1 MLITG
6 YGKLARKRREALAL
20 LLIRG
25 LALFVVVVLGAL
37 LAFIFV
43 NAFEAINWSFL
54 TEFPKDG
61 MTSGGILPAIVG
73 TLYLALGS
81 MLISLPL
88 GFGAA
93 IYLAEYAKP
102 GPLLTSIRLGITNL
116 AGVPSV
122 VFGLFGL
129 SLFVTTFGFG
139 RSLLSGCLTLGLLTL
154 PTVTAAAEEALRQT
168 PGSFR
173 EAALA
178 LGANRWQAVRQV
190 VLPAALPGMLTGA
203 ILALGRAAG
212 ETAPIT
218 LTAATAFSP
227 ALPDSVFNE
236 VMALTTHIFNLS
248 TNGSHIA
255 ETKPQQFGSCL
266 VLLALVLGMSM
277 VAILI
282 RAKLR
287 KGRKWR
293 KNHHQRQRNL
303 VLLWRFPGLEGH
315 QFRHHGQRGDRL
327 HRSLRL
333 RQIDFFKA
341 LEPDERFCPR
351 GKVGRRDNHRG
362 RFHLRPWGGSCRYP
376 KTGRHGFSEAEP
388 FSQVDLRQYLL
399 WTKAGGRKKDF
410 GTR

>member
-1 MLITG
+1 MLISRFS
-6 YGKLARKRREALAL
+6 KAARQRRQALAL
-20 LLIRG
+20 FVIRG
-25 LALFVVVVLGAL
+25 LAFFVVLVLAAIL
-37 LAFIFV
+37 LYIFV
-43 NAFEAINWSFL
+43 NGFRAINFSFL
-54 TEFPKDG
+54 TQFPKEG
-61 MTSGGILPAIVG
+61 MTKGGILPAIIG
-73 TLYLALGS
+73 TLGLALGS
-81 MLISLPL
+81 MAISLPL

-93 IYLAEYAKP
+93 IYLSEYAKP
-102 GPLLTSIRLGITNL
+102 GPLLTAIRLGIVNL

-129 SLFVTTFGFG
+129 SLFVTTLGFG

-227 ALPDSVFNE
+227 YLPDSLFNE
-236 VMALTTHIFNLS
+236 VMALTTHIFNLA

-255 ETKPQQFGSCL
+255 QTKPQQFGTSL

-277 VAILI
+277 AAVII

-287 KGRKWR
+287 KGRKW
-293 KNHHQRQRNL
+293 
-303 VLLWRFPGLEGH
+303 
-315 QFRHHGQRGDRL
+315 
-327 HRSLRL
+327 
-333 RQIDFFKA
+333 
-341 LEPDERFCPR
+341 
-351 GKVGRRDNHRG
+351 
-362 RFHLRPWGGSCRYP
+362 
-376 KTGRHGFSEAEP
+376 
-388 FSQVDLRQYLL
+388 
-399 WTKAGGRKKDF
+399 
-410 GTR
+410 